1 MSRITVASVDAKIDG
16 IVETMNQI
24 ASVLKSFDA
33 RINELEDLAS
43 RPVTQAPVTQA
54 PAKQAA
60 KTSQIAK
67 PATKNTPKPS
77 TIEGITKQQEEAW
90 QNLTKTV
97 FGGVSSKTGKKF
109 DGIQNRNNRVYY
121 WGSTKLYLSR
131 LLPVMSDVSGSLS
144 KGSEPFD
151 VTGRFQGVTIH
162 AWHNGTEMYLTITK

>member
-43 RPVTQAPVTQA
+43 RPVTQAP
-54 PAKQAA
+54 AKQAA
-60 KTSQIAK
+60 KTSQVAK
-67 PATKNTPKPS
+67 PATKNTPKPP
-77 TIEGITKQQEEAW
+77 TIAGLTAEQEQAW
-90 QNLTKTV
+90 QNLSKTV

-131 LLPVMSDVSGSLS
+131 LLPVMSNVSGSLS

-151 VTGRFQGVTIH
+151 VTGQFQGVTIH

>member
-16 IVETMNQI
+16 ITATLNQI
-24 ASVLKSFDA
+24 ASVLKSFDT
-33 RINELEDLAS
+33 RISELEDIAS
-43 RPVTQAPVTQA
+43 QPVTQA
-54 PAKQAA
+54 PAKQAV

-67 PATKNTPKPS
+67 PATKNSPKPP